1 MSDAGPV
8 ADAARPRHRAPDD
21 TGSTQGRRRFRRG
34 AAPDRD
40 GSAAD
45 ASAQPAAGR
54 AQHKK
59 GSFWRELPIL
69 LIIALGLA
77 LVLKT
82 FFIQAF
88 YIPSGSMEDT
98 LQIGDRV
105 MVNKLAYTLGDIERG
120 DVIVFNGVDS
130 WSPEIE
136 VADSGNPLTRALRS
150 VAGAFG
156 FASPNEKD
164 YIKRVIGLPGDHV
177 VCCDSKGRVTVN
189 GVPLNEPYLYPGDKP
204 SASEFDVVVPPDRL
218 WVMGDHRGASSDSRA
233 HTGDPGGGAIPIDS
247 VVGRAFVIIWPL
259 SDTGWLSR
267 PDTIDNEAIDAAQKA
282 DRKQVEQGSSRK

>member
-1 MSDAGPV
+1 MSDAGSV
-8 ADAARPRHRAPDD
+8 ADETRPRHRAPEEPK
-21 TGSTQGRRRFRRG
+21 
-34 AAPDRD
+34 APR
-40 GSAAD
+40 
-45 ASAQPAAGR
+45 AGR
-54 AQHKK
+54 FFQRGKSPDDVPARPTSDSPKK
-59 GSFWRELPIL
+59 RTSFWRELPIL
-69 LIIALGLA
+69 LVIALGLA

-130 WSPEIE
+130 WSPEIQ
-136 VADSGNPLTRALRS
+136 VADTGNPLTQALRS

-189 GVPLNEPYLYPGDKP
+189 GIPLVEPYLYPKDKP
-204 SASEFDVVVPPDRL
+204 SASEFDVVVPADRL
-218 WVMGDHRGASSDSRA
+218 WVMGDHRAASSDSRA

-247 VVGRAFVIIWPL
+247 VVGRAFVIIWPF
-259 SDTGWLSR
+259 SDTGWLAR
-267 PDTIDNEAIDAAQKA
+267 PDTIDNDAIDAAQQTEAEK
-282 DRKQVEQGSSRK
+282 REQGGSRK

>member
-1 MSDAGPV
+1 VSDAGPV
-8 ADAARPRHRAPDD
+8 ADETRPRHRAPEEP
-21 TGSTQGRRRFRRG
+21 GASGPGRLFRR
-34 AAPDRD
+34 
-40 GSAAD
+40 SK
-45 ASAQPAAGR
+45 SPAEPPAR
-54 AQHKK
+54 SVDDPPKK
-59 GSFWRELPIL
+59 RTSFWRELPIL
-69 LIIALGLA
+69 LVIALGLA

-130 WSPEIE
+130 WSPEIQ
-136 VADSGNPLTRALRS
+136 VADTSNPLTQALRS

-164 YIKRVIGLPGDHV
+164 YDG
-177 VCCDSKGRVTVN
+177 KGRVTVN
-189 GVPLNEPYLYPGDKP
+189 GIPLDEPYLYPKDKP

-218 WVMGDHRGASSDSRA
+218 WVMGDHRAASSDSRA
-233 HTGDPGGGAIPIDS
+233 HTGDPGGGAIPVDS
-247 VVGRAFVIIWPL
+247 VVGRAFVIIWPF
-259 SDTGWLSR
+259 SDTGWLAR
-267 PDTIDNEAIDAAQKA
+267 PDTIDNEAIDAAQPSESKK
-282 DRKQVEQGSSRK
+282 REQGDTRK